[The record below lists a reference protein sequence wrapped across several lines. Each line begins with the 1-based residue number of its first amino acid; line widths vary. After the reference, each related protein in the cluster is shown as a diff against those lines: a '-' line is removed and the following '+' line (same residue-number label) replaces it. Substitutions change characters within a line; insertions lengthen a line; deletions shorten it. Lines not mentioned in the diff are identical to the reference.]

1 MCGRYTLIADLG
13 DLAQRFEF
21 DGTDFSYDP
30 GYNIA
35 PTESVLTVRN
45 LEGREAAFMRWGL
58 IPFWAKNSK
67 IGARMINARAETV
80 TEKPAF
86 RNALKKRRCLVLADG
101 YYEWQKTPLGKRPY
115 RIILKAGEPFAMAG
129 LWETWKDPQGN
140 VVPSCT
146 IITTAA
152 NDFLAPIHN
161 RMPVILPREYEDLWL
176 DMDVDDGAALT
187 QMLIPSPDDVLD
199 AYQVSTLVN
208 YARNNGPE
216 IIARVDSIP
225 TSPIISS
232 LPRETT

>member
-1 MCGRYTLIADLG
+1 MCGRYTLIADIG

-21 DGTDFSYDP
+21 DGADFRYDP

-45 LEGREAAFMRWGL
+45 VEGREAALMRWGL
-58 IPFWAKNSK
+58 VPFWSKDLK

-80 TEKPAF
+80 AEKPAF

-101 YYEWQKTPLGKRPY
+101 YYEWQKTPTGKRPF
-115 RIILKAGEPFAMAG
+115 RIIMKSGKPFAMAG

-152 NDFLAPIHN
+152 NDYLAPIHN
-161 RMPVILPREYEDLWL
+161 RMPVILPQESEETWLDLRLEESEDLAHIL
-176 DMDVDDGAALT
+176 V
-187 QMLIPSPDDVLD
+187 PSPNEALD
-199 AYQVSTLVN
+199 AYEVSTIVN
-208 YARNNGPE
+208 SARNDGPE
-216 IIARVDSIP
+216 IIARVRY
-225 TSPIISS
+225 SS
-232 LPRETT
+232 VAKRLP

>member
-21 DGTDFSYDP
+21 DGSDFSYDT

-45 LEGREAAFMRWGL
+45 LDGREAAFMKWGL
-58 IPFWAKNSK
+58 IPFWAKDPK

-80 TEKPAF
+80 AEKPAF

-101 YYEWQKTPLGKRPY
+101 YYEWQKTPVGKRPF
-115 RIILKAGEPFAMAG
+115 RIVMRSGEPFAMAG
-129 LWETWKDPQGN
+129 LWETWSDPQGN

-146 IITTAA
+146 IITTAS

-161 RMPVILPREYEDLWL
+161 RMPVILPREKEELWL
-176 DMDVDDGAALT
+176 EPGVEDPASLT
-187 QMLIPSPDDVLD
+187 GILAPYPDECMY
-199 AYQVSTLVN
+199 AYEVSTLVN
-208 YARNNGPE
+208 YARNDGPE
-216 IIARVDSIP
+216 VIARVV
-225 TSPIISS
+225 
-232 LPRETT
+232 

>member
-45 LEGREAAFMRWGL
+45 IDGREAAFARWGL
-58 IPFWAKNSK
+58 IPFWAKDPK

-80 TEKPAF
+80 AEKPPF

-101 YYEWQKTPLGKRPY
+101 YYEWQKTPVGKRPY
-115 RIILKAGEPFAMAG
+115 RIILKSGEPFAMAG
-129 LWETWKDPQGN
+129 LWETWRDPQGN

-152 NDFLAPIHN
+152 NDYLAPIHN
-161 RMPVILPREYEDLWL
+161 RMPVILPRESEGLWL
-176 DMDVDDGAALT
+176 DIDIAETTSLDYMFASSRDHA
-187 QMLIPSPDDVLD
+187 LD
-199 AYQVSTLVN
+199 AYKVSTLVN
-208 YARNNGPE
+208 NARNDGPGV
-216 IIARVDSIP
+216 IARV
-225 TSPIISS
+225 
-232 LPRETT
+232 R

>member
-21 DGTDFSYDP
+21 DGSDFSYDP

-45 LEGREAAFMRWGL
+45 VEGRKAALMRWGL
-58 IPFWAKNSK
+58 VPFWAKDTK

-80 TEKPAF
+80 AEKPAF

-101 YYEWQKTPLGKRPY
+101 YYEWQKTPVGKRPF
-115 RIILKAGEPFAMAG
+115 RIILKSGEPFAMAG

-152 NDFLAPIHN
+152 NDFLESIHN
-161 RMPVILPREYEDLWL
+161 RMPVILPREREGLWL
-176 DMDVDDGAALT
+176 EPGVEDPSTLTGILTPYSDDG
-187 QMLIPSPDDVLD
+187 MD
-199 AYQVSTLVN
+199 AYEISTMVN
-208 YARNNGPE
+208 NARNDGPE
-216 IIARVDSIP
+216 VIARVG
-225 TSPIISS
+225 
-232 LPRETT
+232 

>member
-21 DGTDFSYDP
+21 DGSDFSYDP

-45 LEGREAAFMRWGL
+45 LDGREAAFMRWGL
-58 IPFWAKNSK
+58 IPFWAKDSK

-80 TEKPAF
+80 AEKPAF

-101 YYEWQKTPLGKRPY
+101 YYEWQKTPVGKRPY
-115 RIILKAGEPFAMAG
+115 RIILKSGEPFALAG
-129 LWETWKDPQGN
+129 LWETWSDPHGN

-161 RMPVILPREYEDLWL
+161 RMPVILPRESEEMWL
-176 DMDVDDGAALT
+176 DSGVEDPASLT
-187 QMLIPSPDDVLD
+187 DILASYPDEEME
-199 AYQVSTLVN
+199 AYEVSTMVN
-208 YARNNGPE
+208 YARNDGPE
-216 IIARVDSIP
+216 VIARIG
-225 TSPIISS
+225 
-232 LPRETT
+232 

>member
-21 DGTDFSYDP
+21 EGSDFSYDP

-45 LEGREAAFMRWGL
+45 VEGREAAFMRWGL
-58 IPFWAKNSK
+58 IPFWAKDPK

-80 TEKPAF
+80 AEKPAF

-101 YYEWQKTPLGKRPY
+101 YYEWQKTPTGKRPF
-115 RIILKAGEPFAMAG
+115 RIVMRSGEPFAIAG

-140 VVPSCT
+140 VVPSCS

-152 NDFLAPIHN
+152 NDFLSPIHN
-161 RMPVILPREYEDLWL
+161 RMPVILPRETEEMWLNSDLEE
-176 DMDVDDGAALT
+176 ASALT
-187 QMLIPSPDDVLD
+187 DILISYPGDGMD
-199 AYQVSTLVN
+199 AYEVSTMVN
-208 YARNNGPE
+208 YARNDGPE
-216 IIARVDSIP
+216 VIARV
-225 TSPIISS
+225 
-232 LPRETT
+232 R